1 LLSSNMNQIVF
12 SSLLF
17 SATMSLL
24 DQRGDVRDWAPP
36 GWRWEVLP
44 SGTRSLVR
52 NPGDV
57 VDPDLV
63 WWRSRGPR
71 SVQREPVPEEVVRQ
85 RIREEDEHVRR
96 YVYLL
101 DREYSNSWSIL
112 RRDPYHVSYNPV
124 RVPYLWMRSAR
135 DSAPRGLGPG
145 RS

>member
-1 LLSSNMNQIVF
+1 MF

-24 DQRGDVRDWAPP
+24 DPRGDVREWAPP

-52 NPGDV
+52 IPGDV
-57 VDPDLV
+57 VHPDLV

-71 SVQREPVPEEVVRQ
+71 SVARELAPEEVVRQ

-96 YVYLL
+96 YVHLL
-101 DREYSNSWSIL
+101 ERERNNNWMVL
-112 RRDPYHVSYNPV
+112 RRNPPHVSIDPII
-124 RVPYLWMRSAR
+124 VPQLWMRSAR
-135 DSAPRGLGPG
+135 NSASRGLAPG

>member
-1 LLSSNMNQIVF
+1 MLSSNMNQIVF

-17 SATMSLL
+17 LATISML

-71 SVQREPVPEEVVRQ
+71 SVAREPAPEEVVRQ
-85 RIREEDEHVRR
+85 RIREEDDHVRR
-96 YVYLL
+96 YIHLL
-101 DREYSNSWSIL
+101 ERERNNNWMVL
-112 RRDPYHVSYNPV
+112 RRNP
-124 RVPYLWMRSAR
+124 PT
-135 DSAPRGLGPG
+135 
-145 RS
+145 